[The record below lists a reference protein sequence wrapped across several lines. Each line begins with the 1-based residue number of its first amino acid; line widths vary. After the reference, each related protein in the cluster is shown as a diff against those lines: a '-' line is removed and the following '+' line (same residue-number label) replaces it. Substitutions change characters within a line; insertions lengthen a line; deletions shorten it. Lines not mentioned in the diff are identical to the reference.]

1 MSLLGSNCREA
12 RAGASR
18 EGLFSAAAQPAVQKL
33 PDPSSKLL
41 VPGIP
46 AVPEHPCSSI
56 LWLITVAPLY
66 CNASLILFL
75 SLSTIKARY
84 YVHVIDY
91 VKFPVAAIANCHKLG
106 D

>member
-1 MSLLGSNCREA
+1 MSLLGSKCTEA
-12 RAGASR
+12 RAGASS
-18 EGLFSAAAQPAVQKL
+18 EGPFSASAQPAVQKL

-41 VPGIP
+41 VPGILG
-46 AVPEHPCSSI
+46 VPEHPCSI

-91 VKFPVAAIANCHKLG
+91 VKFPLAAIANCHKLG
-106 D
+106 A